1 MNINKQKE
9 SKYLS
14 DSIIQAVFHY
24 FTFSKSFNSK
34 DNYSYVTDVDTK
46 GERGHINCLKS
57 RN

>member
-1 MNINKQKE
+1 MNKQKE

-14 DSIIQAVFHY
+14 DSMIQAVFHY